1 MSVTNSSDPATFR
14 LVERCLSQLRHRV
27 PPQQNNI
34 DTVSGTMLDL
44 TFVFLIS
51 YHKES
56 QHEGLRNYVV
66 GAVQVS
72 LNLG

>member
-14 LVERCLSQLRHRV
+14 FVARCLSQLRHRV
-27 PPQQNNI
+27 PHNNDI
-34 DTVSGTMLDL
+34 DTVSGTTLGL
-44 TFVFLIS
+44 TFIFLIS
-51 YHKES
+51 YHEES

-66 GAVQVS
+66 GAIKVS